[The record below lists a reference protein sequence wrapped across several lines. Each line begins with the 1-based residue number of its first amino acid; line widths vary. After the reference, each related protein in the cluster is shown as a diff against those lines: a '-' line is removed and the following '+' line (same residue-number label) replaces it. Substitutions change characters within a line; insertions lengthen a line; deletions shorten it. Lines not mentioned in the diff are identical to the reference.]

1 MINIHPCY
9 SERASHRYARMH
21 LAVAP
26 RCNIQCN
33 YCNRRY
39 DCVNESRPGA
49 ASKILKPAEAAQK
62 AFITKRVMPN
72 LSVIG
77 IAGPGDPLANPEE
90 TFGTFELIREKITGI
105 DLCLSTNG
113 LKVID
118 YIDRI
123 KALDIAHV
131 TITINMIE
139 PEIGERIYR
148 WIKLSGKIYKG
159 FEASRILHE
168 RQTEGLKALISYGI
182 AIKVNSVLIPGIN
195 DKHITEVSGFIKT
208 IGAFIHNIMP
218 MILVE
223 GSYFV
228 RKGIEA
234 PTEIELKSIRAKCG
248 EDMRMMSHCQRC
260 RADAVGML
268 KSGVRGEGLGIS
280 SFTNPLP
287 LTPNPFNLRE
297 VL

>member
-1 MINIHPCY
+1 MINRHPCY
-9 SERASHRYARMH
+9 SEGASHYYARMH

-26 RCNIQCN
+26 KCNIQCN

-39 DCVNESRPGA
+39 DCINESRPGV
-49 ASKILKPAEAAQK
+49 ASKILKPAEAVQRVL
-62 AFITKRVMPN
+62 ITKHAMSS

-90 TFGTFELIREKITGI
+90 TFGAFELIREKAPEL
-105 DLCLSTNG
+105 DFCLSTNG

-118 YIDRI
+118 YINRI
-123 KALDIAHV
+123 KALDITHV

-148 WIKLSGKIYKG
+148 WIKLNGKIYKG
-159 FEASRILHE
+159 IEASRILHE

-182 AIKVNSVLIPGIN
+182 VVKVNSVLIPGIN

-218 MILVE
+218 MIPVE

-228 RKGIEA
+228 TKGIEA
-234 PTEIELKSIRAKCG
+234 PTEIELKSIQAKCG
-248 EDMRMMSHCQRC
+248 KDMRMMSHCRRC

-268 KSGVRGEGLGIS
+268 GETGHQNTRPPGHQSTANNCTGVL
-280 SFTNPLP
+280 
-287 LTPNPFNLRE
+287 
-297 VL
+297 VHW